1 MEYCLAVYW
10 WQDHKELPNVKVFAK
25 FCVML
30 MPPSDTDVMIGDN
43 FLYLLSFM
51 LEHLQK
57 YLALV
62 F

>member
-1 MEYCLAVYW
+1 M
-10 WQDHKELPNVKVFAK
+10 KVFAK